1 MPNVTLE
8 TIHNELEDIKGEIK
22 FIRHVMEEDYRLS
35 DWAKKELVEARKLP
49 DSKLIDHEEVK
60 RRILQK

>member
-1 MPNVTLE
+1 LEQLE
-8 TIHNELEDIKGEIK
+8 TIHNELEGIKGEIK

-49 DSKLIDHEEVK
+49 DSKLIGHEEVK
-60 RRILQK
+60 RRI

>member
-1 MPNVTLE
+1 MPDVTLE

-35 DWAKKELVEARKLP
+35 DWAKKELVEARKIP

-60 RRILQK
+60 RRI

>member
-1 MPNVTLE
+1 MPDVTLE
-8 TIHNELEDIKGEIK
+8 TIHNELEGIKGEIK

-49 DSKLIDHEEVK
+49 DSKLIGHEEVK
-60 RRILQK
+60 RRI

>member
-8 TIHNELEDIKGEIK
+8 TIHNELEGIKGEIK

-35 DWAKKELVEARKLP
+35 DWAKKELVEARKIP

-60 RRILQK
+60 RCI

>member
-1 MPNVTLE
+1 MEQLE
-8 TIHNELEDIKGEIK
+8 TIHNELEGIKGEIK

-35 DWAKKELVEARKLP
+35 DWAKKELVEARKIP

-60 RRILQK
+60 RCI